1 MKKVN
6 RVLWGLVLVALGV
19 VWALKATG
27 LVDLEI
33 FFPGWWTL
41 FIIVPSVI
49 GLITEDHKGGNIFGI
64 LLGVAL
70 LLACLDVINFSVI
83 WKLILPVAV
92 IFIGVSMICRTAFNS
107 DKVRKVHEA
116 HHKARMARVKEGE
129 VVEEDDY
136 QEYWATFSGVR
147 EEFDGKKFADC
158 RLEAVFGS
166 IVLDLTGA
174 NMPAESVVKVSA
186 IFGGAKIIVPDD
198 VAVEVN
204 SNSIF
209 GGVENKH
216 GKASKSESEDKK
228 DGKTLYIDATA
239 VFGGV
244 EIK

>member
-27 LVDLEI
+27 IVDWSI

-49 GLITEDHKGGNIFGI
+49 GLITEDHKGGSLFGL

-70 LLACLDVINFSVI
+70 MLACLDVINFSMI
-83 WKLILPVAV
+83 WKLILPVIV
-92 IFIGVSMICRTAFNS
+92 IMIGLSMICRTAFNS
-107 DKVRKVHEA
+107 DEARKVHEA
-116 HHKARMARVKEGE
+116 HHKARMKQIKEGE
-129 VVEEDDY
+129 VVDDNNY
-136 QEYWATFSGVR
+136 QEYWATFSSVR
-147 EEFDGKKFADC
+147 EEFDDKEFADC

-166 IVLDLTGA
+166 IMLDLTGA
-174 NMPAESVVKVSA
+174 KMPKESVIKASA
-186 IFGGAKIIVPDD
+186 IFGGVKIIVPDD
-198 VAVEVN
+198 VAVEV
-204 SNSIF
+204 SSSSIF

-216 GKASKSESEDKK
+216 QKTGKAEKAS
-228 DGKTLYIDATA
+228 KTLYIDATA

>member
-6 RVLWGLVLVALGV
+6 RVLWGLVLIALGV

-27 LVDLEI
+27 LVDLKI

-49 GLITEDHKGGNIFGI
+49 GLITEDHKGGSIFGI

-70 LLACLDVINFSVI
+70 LLACLDVMDFAVI

-92 IFIGVSMICRTAFNS
+92 ILIGLSLICRTAFSS
-107 DKVRKVHEA
+107 DKAREVHEA
-116 HHKARMARVKEGE
+116 HRKARIEKVKEGE
-129 VVEEDDY
+129 VVETDDY
-136 QEYWATFSGVR
+136 QEYWATFGGLR
-147 EEFDGKKFADC
+147 EEMDGKEFKDC
-158 RLEAVFGS
+158 RVEAVFGS
-166 IVLDLTGA
+166 MTLDLTGA
-174 NMPAESVVKVSA
+174 KMPAEAVVKVSA
-186 IFGGAKIIVPDD
+186 IFGGAKIIVPED
-198 VAVEVN
+198 VAVEV
-204 SNSIF
+204 SSSSIF

-216 GKASKSESEDKK
+216 KKATKDKKASK
-228 DGKTLYIDATA
+228 TLYVDATA

>member
-19 VWALKATG
+19 VWALRATG
-27 LVDLEI
+27 LVDWSI

-49 GLITEDHKGGNIFGI
+49 GLITEDHKGGSLFGI

-70 LLACLDVINFSVI
+70 LLACLGVINFSMI
-83 WKLILPVAV
+83 WKLILPVVV
-92 IFIGVSMICRTAFNS
+92 ILIGLSLICRTAFSS
-107 DKVRKVHEA
+107 DEARKVHEA
-116 HHKARMARVKEGE
+116 HHKARMAKIKEGK
-129 VVEEDDY
+129 VVEGDDY
-136 QEYWATFSGVR
+136 QEYWATFSSIR
-147 EEFDGKKFADC
+147 EEFNGKEFADC

-166 IVLDLTGA
+166 ITLDLTDA
-174 NMPAESVVKVSA
+174 KMPSESVVKVSA

-198 VAVEVN
+198 VEVEV
-204 SNSIF
+204 SSSSIF
-209 GGVENKH
+209 GGVDNKH
-216 GKASKSESEDKK
+216 RKTSKSEGKK
-228 DGKTLYIDATA
+228 SSKTLYVDATA

>member
-27 LVDLEI
+27 LVDWTI

-41 FIIVPSVI
+41 FIIIPSVI
-49 GLITEDHKGGNIFGI
+49 GLITEDHKGGSLFGI

-70 LLACLDVINFSVI
+70 MLACLDVLDFAVI

-92 IFIGVSMICRTAFNS
+92 ILIGLSMICRTAFNS
-107 DKVRKVHEA
+107 DEARKVHEA
-116 HHKARMARVKEGE
+116 HYKARMAKVKEGE
-129 VVEEDDY
+129 VVEGDDY
-136 QEYWATFSGVR
+136 QEYWATFSSVQ
-147 EEFDGKKFADC
+147 EEFDGKEFADC

-166 IVLDLTGA
+166 IVLDLTDA
-174 NMPAESVVKVSA
+174 KMPEESVAKVSA
-186 IFGGAKIIVPDD
+186 LFGSAKIIVPDD
-198 VAVEVN
+198 VVVEV
-204 SNSIF
+204 SSSSIF

-216 GKASKSESEDKK
+216 KEVGKSKDKK
-228 DGKTLYIDATA
+228 ATKTLYVDATA